1 MNSHRL
7 SAYRDPSSQL
17 GRLTL
22 SGDIYRKTQRHCM
35 GSEPAVAKGEES
47 QHVLTVLIAQAQAS
61 IEASRALISKLEGIL
76 RLKRGE
82 RARERR

>member
-1 MNSHRL
+1 MNSRRL

-22 SGDIYRKTQRHCM
+22 RGDTYRKNQRHCT
-35 GSEPAVAKGEES
+35 GSESAVAKGEES
-47 QHVLTVLIAQAQAS
+47 QHVLNMLIAQAQDS

-82 RARERR
+82 HAGERR